1 LISDAGYNE
10 YMRLYD
16 PPKQVQYHDITLAE
30 TTQQNVVDT
39 VSKTLDEV
47 RPDDTLAYLV
57 QQAYKLKASDIHIEN
72 QRENVRIRFRIDGVL
87 HPLAYISHEKYKHLA
102 TAIASAANVS
112 TGENKAQAGH
122 ISRPYKLA
130 TGEEVVINLRVETVP
145 AQWGMDVVMRLF
157 NYKLEDFRLDNLDL
171 SAEELKVVGDIIRHP
186 NGMVLIVGPTGSGKT
201 TTLYSIITTLNT
213 PERKIITLEDPVE
226 YPLPGITQIPVAGV
240 MEGEAFAEGLR
251 AILRLDPDVVMVGEI
266 RDRDTAKTALQGAL
280 TGHLVLST
288 YHANNAGAA
297 LARMMD
303 AIGVNPIFISAI
315 RLVMAQRLVRRL
327 DDKTK
332 VPYQPDEALKQRVK
346 QIIDTLP
353 PNVPKPDV
361 NQITLYKAGS
371 SPENPFGYVAQLPV
385 REQMLMTPGV
395 VEILKMPSTQVS
407 AEMLENKA
415 IEEGMRTMLHD
426 GILKAIAGLTTVEDV
441 FRVVG

>member
-1 LISDAGYNE
+1 
-10 YMRLYD
+10 
-16 PPKQVQYHDITLAE
+16 
-30 TTQQNVVDT
+30 
-39 VSKTLDEV
+39 
-47 RPDDTLAYLV
+47 
-57 QQAYKLKASDIHIEN
+57 
-72 QRENVRIRFRIDGVL
+72 
-87 HPLAYISHEKYKHLA
+87 
-102 TAIASAANVS
+102 
-112 TGENKAQAGH
+112 
-122 ISRPYKLA
+122 
-130 TGEEVVINLRVETVP
+130 
-145 AQWGMDVVMRLF
+145 
-157 NYKLEDFRLDNLDL
+157 
-171 SAEELKVVGDIIRHP
+171 
-186 NGMVLIVGPTGSGKT
+186 
-201 TTLYSIITTLNT
+201 
-213 PERKIITLEDPVE
+213 
-226 YPLPGITQIPVAGV
+226 
-240 MEGEAFAEGLR
+240 
-251 AILRLDPDVVMVGEI
+251 
-266 RDRDTAKTALQGAL
+266 L

-332 VPYQPDEALKQRVK
+332 VPYQPDEALKQRLK